1 MVQHRDAVG
10 SIHGMVEGQHR
21 DPSGEYDA
29 LGERQGF
36 GDEQLGHGGIFPR
49 LRDMLAN
56 PRLVI
61 AQLVGLDKQGYVAVI
76 RIGKGPPGGM

>member
-10 SIHGMVEGQHR
+10 GIHGMVEGQHR
-21 DPSGEYDA
+21 DPGGEDEA
-29 LGERQGF
+29 LGEREGF
-36 GDEQLGHGGIFPR
+36 GDEQLRHGGIFPC

-61 AQLVGLDKQGYVAVI
+61 AQLVSLDQ
-76 RIGKGPPGGM
+76 